1 MWTEYLLHFDNI
13 NYRLLWPLKLFKI
26 VLIMISKSEYLKQ
39 IWFLRWMKCK
49 LCLSLDRIVKSRAIR
64 YGVLLLIEVL
74 SCGSYDIVTY
84 IRMWR
89 FTINNH
95 MAKIRFIREM
105 HVTSGNT
112 SSNKIVRDSYKRHF
126 KRPFVLRFKYLNTIY
141 NTTISHR
148 SQDWQT
154 ILHTQYHQ
162 TQPVVTEAF
171 SLNLFIY
178 FLYWYFEKDEGV

>member
-1 MWTEYLLHFDNI
+1 M
-13 NYRLLWPLKLFKI
+13 
-26 VLIMISKSEYLKQ
+26 SS
-39 IWFLRWMKCK
+39 
-49 LCLSLDRIVKSRAIR
+49 
-64 YGVLLLIEVL
+64 
-74 SCGSYDIVTY
+74 GSYDIVTY

-89 FTINNH
+89 FTIYNH
-95 MAKIRFIREM
+95 RAKKQFIWEM

-171 SLNLFIY
+171 SLISFHLLSLLIFWERRRRVNIQS
-178 FLYWYFEKDEGV
+178 FLYLIWNKCEWM